1 LESTGWGPFL
11 GENLLD
17 GFGLFVSEKFHKKV
31 WFRCNPLHPL
41 PGTSPG
47 RLVNHLA
54 VLIDAQPFATIAALS
69 LRIISL

>member
-1 LESTGWGPFL
+1 VGAFF

-31 WFRCNPLHPL
+31 WFRLNPLHPL
-41 PGTSPG
+41 PGTGPG
-47 RLVNHLA
+47 RLVHHLA
-54 VLIDAQPFATIAALS
+54 VFIDVQRFAAIAALP